1 MDKASTTTERRSS
14 PSTMTMQM
22 ADFQFAFDPLLFPE
36 PPSVPPSSE
45 LFSASETSNLIGFL
59 DNFTD
64 WDFSGDVSAFDTN
77 TASNVHGL
85 QPFQSDA
92 HDQHSHRQHIQRQ
105 HALDSLMGGA
115 FSDHMP
121 PPPDSASSS
130 TSPRSVDLSAL
141 RTHPYP
147 QPYSPRSSSSTSHSG
162 YSVGRARKPSTS
174 SNSTAQTPSATA
186 GPSRP
191 ARPLLDDKQ
200 KRMNHIMSE
209 QKRRNA
215 IRDGYAQLTALLAP
229 AGAPPG
235 TGMPTR
241 GRPKGSGT
249 KGKSRPGA
257 GKSGVLLRA
266 VEYCRWLEEG
276 RDALLTEVQR
286 LEAAAGIRV
295 DL

>member
-1 MDKASTTTERRSS
+1 MK
-14 PSTMTMQM
+14 QM
-22 ADFQFAFDPLLFPE
+22 ESFQIALNPLLFPE

-45 LFSASETSNLIGFL
+45 LFSASETNNLIGFL

-64 WDFSGDVSAFDTN
+64 WDFSGDVSVFDGN
-77 TASNVHGL
+77 AAPHLPAPPNFH
-85 QPFQSDA
+85 SDGS
-92 HDQHSHRQHIQRQ
+92 DQHTLIQQAQHGQSQPVRD
-105 HALDSLMGGA
+105 AFMGGA
-115 FSDHMP
+115 FPDHMLP
-121 PPPDSASSS
+121 PPRPGTSSSASYSPEISSGRAHPYAQSYRDRSSS
-130 TSPRSVDLSAL
+130 TTSQSGHAVQRS
-141 RTHPYP
+141 RRP
-147 QPYSPRSSSSTSHSG
+147 SSTS
-162 YSVGRARKPSTS
+162 ST
-174 SNSTAQTPSATA
+174 TTTPTSAA
-186 GPSRP
+186 PRP
-191 ARPLLDDKQ
+191 NRPLLDDKQ

-215 IRDGYAQLTALLAP
+215 IRDGYAQLTTLLAP

-276 RDALLTEVQR
+276 RDALFAEVQR